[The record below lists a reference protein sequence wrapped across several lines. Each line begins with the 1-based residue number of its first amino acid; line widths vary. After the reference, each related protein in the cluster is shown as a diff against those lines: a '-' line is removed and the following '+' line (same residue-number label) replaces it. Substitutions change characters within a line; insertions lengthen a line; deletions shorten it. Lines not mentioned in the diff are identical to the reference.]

1 MQLTNDIILLNNI
14 FLKYRKLNNFFPLI
28 GAVLEGKQMGSV
40 YVDKL
45 INPKIILVVH
55 KFRFAQLISEES
67 NNEVWSMICDV
78 IDNQKDYKGNT
89 LNKIR
94 FYCASPNFIKY
105 LGTINN
111 YNFQVGERIRFLSN
125 EYLKIDCVKD
135 FQLSKNDIDLLN
147 KQHQIQTG
155 SRFWNNN
162 EDFLKNSYSYCVKE
176 GNIIKSI
183 CYAAAVSNN
192 KAEIDVATHVGFRKK
207 GFAKEAV
214 LGFIKLCSNC
224 GIIPLWDCYENNIA
238 SVQTAISIGFKK
250 YFSYHF
256 LIISSK

>member
-1 MQLTNDIILLNNI
+1 MQLTNEIKLLTKI
-14 FLKYRKLNNFFPLI
+14 FSKYRNSNNFFPLI
-28 GAVLEGKQMGSV
+28 GAVLEGKQMGSI

-45 INPKIILVVH
+45 INPKVVLVVH
-55 KFRFAQLISEES
+55 KFRFAQVISGNS
-67 NNEVWSMICDV
+67 SNEVWSMICDV

-89 LNKIR
+89 FNKIR
-94 FYCASPNFIKY
+94 FYCASPDFIKY
-105 LGTINN
+105 LSTVNK
-111 YNFQVGERIRFLSN
+111 YNLQLGERIRFLSN
-125 EYLKIDCVKD
+125 EYLKIDSVKD
-135 FQLSKNDIDLLN
+135 FQLSKNDIELLN
-147 KQHQIQTG
+147 EQHQIQTA

-192 KAEIDVATHVGFRKK
+192 KAEIDVATHIEFRKK

-214 LGFIKLCSNC
+214 LGFIKLWSNH

-238 SVQTAISIGFKK
+238 SVETAISIGFKK
-250 YFSYHF
+250 YFSYQF
-256 LIISSK
+256 LIISRK

>member
-1 MQLTNDIILLNNI
+1 
-14 FLKYRKLNNFFPLI
+14 
-28 GAVLEGKQMGSV
+28 
-40 YVDKL
+40 
-45 INPKIILVVH
+45 
-55 KFRFAQLISEES
+55 
-67 NNEVWSMICDV
+67 MICDV

-155 SRFWNNN
+155 R
-162 EDFLKNSYSYCVKE
+162 
-176 GNIIKSI
+176 
-183 CYAAAVSNN
+183 
-192 KAEIDVATHVGFRKK
+192 
-207 GFAKEAV
+207 V
-214 LGFIKLCSNC
+214 L
-224 GIIPLWDCYENNIA
+224 E
-238 SVQTAISIGFKK
+238 
-250 YFSYHF
+250 
-256 LIISSK
+256 